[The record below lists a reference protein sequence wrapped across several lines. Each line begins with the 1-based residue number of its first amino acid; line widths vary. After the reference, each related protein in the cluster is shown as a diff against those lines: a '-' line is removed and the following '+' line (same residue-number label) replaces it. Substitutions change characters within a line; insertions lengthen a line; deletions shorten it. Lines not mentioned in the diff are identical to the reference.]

1 MIGWILS
8 AMTVDLVY
16 THRKKA
22 EAEEKRQK
30 ILRLKSRLRMSQ
42 TRGHTKKCVCRLCH
56 NRRTSLED
64 ELDAIQNS

>member
-42 TRGHTKKCVCRLCH
+42 TQGHTRKCECRLCH
-56 NRRTSLED
+56 NRRSRLED
-64 ELDAIQNS
+64 ELTVLLNS